1 LTDLLMKR
9 ALVEIAMLA
18 AVLIMA
24 MITVIRERR

>member
-9 ALVEIAMLA
+9 TLVHVAMLA

-24 MITVIRERR
+24 MIAVARERR